1 MTARHRP
8 RGRGFLATPGASA
21 TGTALA
27 LTLALTFG
35 LTGCTGG
42 AAVGGAGSAASLTTF
57 TPPGTG
63 TVEKI
68 TWNVF
73 QGEPQTVDPFHAADY
88 TPNMINSNM
97 CETLFVQTPDFTIK
111 PNLATSYT
119 NPDPKTWV
127 YRIRSGVTFW
137 DGSPMTAEDVAWSM
151 NHHLTDATG
160 FYGYLYRNVDS
171 VTRTGEDEVTVKLKR
186 PDYLFNDEL
195 ASYAGVVVQKEFYER
210 HGKKVGTPDVGVMCT
225 GPYKYAG
232 WKRGQSISASRYDG
246 YWNSELPLKVKNIDF
261 TFLTD
266 DSAIT
271 SGLLSGQ
278 IDGTYQP
285 PTAGLPLLRA
295 STAGRL
301 YSGPAP
307 LAVTLV
313 VANPKGAMGNAD
325 VRRALQMAID
335 WKGIGSQVYA
345 GEGTPAALQTVPAA
359 YGFAKAGLTAYA
371 DTVRTDGTP
380 RIKEAKKL
388 LATVPAAVRSQRISL
403 VVPQQ
408 AETQQLGIGVKDAA
422 DKIGLNFQL
431 DVVPATG
438 YSNYLYD
445 PATRGGT
452 DLLYTQFWP
461 NIPNPLD
468 WLGITAV
475 TGGSFNQS
483 GYSGIDALYTEA
495 VGTKDETARAKLV
508 VRMERQLREE
518 TNPMFPGIQLT
529 NDVWLGNRVTG
540 APAAFAFVYYPWA
553 AHLGGTGR

>member
-1 MTARHRP
+1 MNAPRP
-8 RGRGFLATPGASA
+8 RRRTV
-21 TGTALA
+21 ALA
-27 LTLALTFG
+27 VAACTPLVLA
-35 LTGCTGG
+35 GCSGGGGTTG
-42 AAVGGAGSAASLTTF
+42 AAGTGSAAALTTF
-57 TPPGTG
+57 TPPGQG
-63 TVEKI
+63 SVEKI

-97 CETLFVQTPDFTIK
+97 CETLFVQSPDFTVK
-111 PNLATSYT
+111 PNLATSSS

-127 YRIRSGVTFW
+127 YRIRDGVTFW
-137 DGSPMTAEDVAWSM
+137 DGSPMTADDVAWSM
-151 NHHLTDATG
+151 NHNLTDPTG
-160 FYGYLYRNVDS
+160 FYGYLYRNVAS
-171 VTRTGEDEVTVKLKR
+171 ITKTGASEVTVKLKQ

-195 ASYAGVVVQKEFYER
+195 ASYAGVVVQKKFYEQ

-225 GPYKYAG
+225 GPYKFAK
-232 WKRGQSISASRYDG
+232 WTRGQSISASRYDG
-246 YWNSELPLKVKNIDF
+246 YWNKALPLKVRNIDF

-266 DSAIT
+266 GSAIT

-285 PTAGLPLLRA
+285 PTAALAQLRT
-295 STAGRL
+295 SPAGKL

-325 VRRALQMAID
+325 VRRALQMAVD

-345 GEGTPAALQTVPAA
+345 GSGTPAPLQAVPAA
-359 YGFAKAGLTAYA
+359 YGFAKEGLTTYA
-371 DTVRTDGTP
+371 DSVRTDGTA
-380 RIKEAKKL
+380 RIEEAKKL
-388 LATVPAAVRSQRISL
+388 LAGVPADVKAKEISL

-408 AETQQLGIGVKDAA
+408 AETQQLGVGIKDAA
-422 DKIGLNFQL
+422 DRIGLKFKL

-483 GYSGIDALYTEA
+483 GYDGIDALYA
-495 VGTKDETARAKLV
+495 KALGTKDERARAELV
-508 VRMERQLREE
+508 VQMERKLHDEM
-518 TNPMFPGIQLT
+518 NPMFSGIQLT
-529 NDVWLGNRVTG
+529 NDVWLGNRITG
-540 APAAFAFVYYPWA
+540 APASFAFVYYPWA
-553 AHLGGTGR
+553 AHLGGTGK